1 MEKVAEKL
9 EQRHVW
15 LGFLRHRDSHVSV
28 LETLNP
34 EHEISEM

>member
-1 MEKVAEKL
+1 MEKVTEEL

-15 LGFLRHRDSHVSV
+15 LGFLRHCDSPVYV